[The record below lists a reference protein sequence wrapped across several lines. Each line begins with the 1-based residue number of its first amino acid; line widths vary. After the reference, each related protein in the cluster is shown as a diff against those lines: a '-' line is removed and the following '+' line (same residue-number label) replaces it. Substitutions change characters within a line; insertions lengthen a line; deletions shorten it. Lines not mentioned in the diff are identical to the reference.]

1 MVFRLYL
8 MAMLKLEGV
17 ADDGGDGVNDI
28 DDVSLMMSMSMS
40 MAMLMNRNSHN
51 NHNSDND
58 Q

>member
-1 MVFRLYL
+1 

-17 ADDGGDGVNDI
+17 AADDGDDGVNDI
-28 DDVSLMMSMSMS
+28 DDVSLMMSMSM
-40 MAMLMNRNSHN
+40 AMLMNRNSDN